1 MTQLPNF
8 DSLKWLAE
16 NEPDELK
23 ELQKT
28 LCKEAIS
35 HCPEAN
41 KKQLIS
47 LQYHL
52 EQQLSRCSNPYHRC
66 YLAMS
71 IMNEKFLAL
80 NTIINNP
87 IEFRQNNA
95 EIINLPAKKL

>member
-8 DSLKWLAE
+8 DRLKWLAE
-16 NEPDELK
+16 NKPDELK

-28 LCKEAIS
+28 LCKEAIE

-47 LQYHL
+47 MLHHL

-80 NTIINNP
+80 NAILNNP
-87 IEFRQNNA
+87 IEFRQHRA
-95 EIINLPAKKL
+95 EILDLSAKKL